1 MDVLIY
7 NEMPK
12 GWSVLNGAL
21 TAPEGF
27 VWIWNGKSRFGDG
40 KKFQHGLLK
49 NLWQCGIRTKNMLR

>member
-12 GWSVLNGAL
+12 GWSTLNGAL

-40 KKFQHGLLK
+40 KNFRHGLLK
-49 NLWQCGIRTKNMLR
+49 IIK